1 MRKFE
6 IAVAVVVA
14 LAAFVVVKLIGLV
27 VKVALVAAV
36 LGLVAGFV
44 LARALRSPGRP
55 AANSPNSRTDFAPL
69 LGGPCRPPCRSWC
82 PVSMRRMSFAP
93 PMRG

>member
-44 LARALRSPGRP
+44 LARAFRSR
-55 AANSPNSRTDFAPL
+55 
-69 LGGPCRPPCRSWC
+69 
-82 PVSMRRMSFAP
+82 
-93 PMRG
+93 